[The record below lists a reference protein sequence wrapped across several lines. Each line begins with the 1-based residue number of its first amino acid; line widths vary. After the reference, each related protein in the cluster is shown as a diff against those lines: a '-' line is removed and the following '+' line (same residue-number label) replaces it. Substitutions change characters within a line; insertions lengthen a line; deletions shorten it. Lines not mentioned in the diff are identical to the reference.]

1 MEGGRSLFNR
11 SVKVSENRQPWVI
24 QLRGISSRKFKMIRR
39 HNSQY
44 QYCEYVKRLLLLES
58 CFVALTQLARF
69 RPQAIRLKCD
79 NLAFQDTTQ

>member
-11 SVKVSENRQPWVI
+11 SVKVSENHQPWVI
-24 QLRGISSRKFKMIRR
+24 QLGDISSRKFKVMRR
-39 HNSQY
+39 HKSKT
-44 QYCEYVKRLLLLES
+44 QYCEYVQRSLLLES
-58 CFVALTQLARF
+58 CFVALTELARF